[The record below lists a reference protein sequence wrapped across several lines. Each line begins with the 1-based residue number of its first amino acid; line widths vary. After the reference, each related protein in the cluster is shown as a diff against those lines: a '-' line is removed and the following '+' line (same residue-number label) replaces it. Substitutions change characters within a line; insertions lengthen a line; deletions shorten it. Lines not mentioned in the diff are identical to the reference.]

1 MSINHCALRVVN
13 PVVIKPEMLI
23 DSNVPEDDY
32 PIYSASEAYARDARV
47 IVPDT
52 HDVWQSV
59 ADNNI
64 GSTPG
69 ASNKWLRVGAVNR
82 WRAFDDAINTQ
93 TSKSESITYRIKP
106 GKAVTAVSA
115 LNLTGATSM
124 RVRVIDP
131 VFGEL
136 ANQTQRLG
144 RRSLKVG
151 WWSFW
156 FGERQAPTQAHFLQL
171 PGLPSAEVEITI
183 EGGDHLAVG
192 VILIGVQRLFSLGVK
207 MGARV
212 GIQDFSQ
219 KKRSEFGNLLI
230 QEGSFAD
237 RAGFSMLLRAKE
249 VDAFK
254 AFCKTVRATPCLW
267 IGSNRY
273 ESTTIYGIYKNFEI
287 LINYY
292 EYSDADLELESLI

>member
-1 MSINHCALRVVN
+1 MSNSALRVVS
-13 PVVIKPEMLI
+13 PVQITPEMLL

-32 PIYSASEAYARDARV
+32 PAYSPSETYARGARV

-52 HDVWQSV
+52 HDVWESV

-69 ASNKWLRVGAVNR
+69 TDTKWLRVGAVNR
-82 WRAFDDAINTQ
+82 YKAFDDAINTQ
-93 TSKSESITYRIKP
+93 TAKAGAITYRIKP

-131 VFGEL
+131 AFGEL
-136 ANQTQRLG
+136 ADQTMRLG

-151 WWSFW
+151 WWAFW
-156 FGERQAPTQAHFLQL
+156 FGERQVPTQAHFLQL
-171 PGLPSAEVEITI
+171 PGMPSAELEITI
-183 EGGDHLAVG
+183 EGGDDLAVG
-192 VILIGVQRLFSLGVK
+192 VILIGTQRLFSLGVK

-219 KKRSEFGNLLI
+219 KKRSEFGDLLI
-230 QEGSFAD
+230 QEGAFAD

-249 VDAFK
+249 VDAFRDFLK
-254 AFCKTVRATPCLW
+254 SVRAAPCLW

-273 ESTTIYGIYKNFEI
+273 ESTAIYGVYKNFEI

-292 EYSDADLELESLI
+292 EYSDAELELESLI

>member
-1 MSINHCALRVVN
+1 MSINNCALRVVN
-13 PVVIKPEMLI
+13 PVVVTPEMLL

-32 PIYSASEAYARDARV
+32 PAYSASETYATGARV
-47 IVPDT
+47 IAPET
-52 HDVWQSV
+52 HDVWESV
-59 ADNNI
+59 TDNNI

-69 ASNKWLRVGAVNR
+69 TDTKWLRVGAVNR
-82 WRAFDDAINTQ
+82 YKAFDDAINTQ
-93 TSKSESITYRIKP
+93 TAKAGAITYRIKP

-144 RRSLKVG
+144 RRSLKAG
-151 WWSFW
+151 WWAFW

-192 VILIGVQRLFSLGVK
+192 VILIGPQRLFSLGVK

-212 GIQDFSQ
+212 GIQDFSVKNRTQ
-219 KKRSEFGNLLI
+219 FGNL
-230 QEGSFAD
+230 QVKEGAFAD